1 MIPAAIPLILLAVI
15 IGFCISECFQMLFLL
30 SYAPLWIPLGLFWW
44 QCLKD
49 RNSPLL
55 PPLFCTM
62 CLSPFLTWDTLFTDG
77 SVFWMASL
85 LMLNVALCWLV
96 QAVNLQALRACENG
110 NARNALRLLSRLNI
124 RLFIY
129 LVIIPM
135 CAIYVSNIPI
145 LTANPSAFMRESWY
159 PGTPLQSIRYLFIG
173 VCLALSAVS
182 ALCCRSSTHIDT
194 GGIHHDYSDYRS

>member
-1 MIPAAIPLILLAVI
+1 MIPAALPLILLAVI
-15 IGFCISECFQMLFLL
+15 IGFCISEFFQMLFLL
-30 SYAPLWIPLGLFWW
+30 SYAPFWISLGLYCW
-44 QCLKD
+44 LRLRK

-62 CLSPFLTWDTLFTDG
+62 CLSPFLTWDTLFTEA
-77 SVFWMASL
+77 SVFWTISL
-85 LMLNVALCWLV
+85 LLLNAALCWLV
-96 QAVNLQALRACENG
+96 QAFNLQMSRQCENG

-145 LTANPSAFMRESWY
+145 LTSNPGSFMRDSWY

-173 VCLALSAVS
+173 ICLALSSVT
-182 ALCCRSSTHIDT
+182 ALCCRISSHPDSGDIS
-194 GGIHHDYSDYRS
+194 HDHSDYRS